1 MQMTEKERAEARDAA
16 LRMMEMNRRS
26 DMPPVPDFIRVSG
39 AEPPQTEPPQ
49 TEPPQ
54 SDGVGIPH
62 GRGKSL
68 MSLLDFGKLKLDGD
82 TGLIIAILVLLGSEN
97 CDELLMLA
105 LIYIML

>member
-26 DMPPVPDFIRVSG
+26 DMPPIPDFIRVSG
-39 AEPPQTEPPQ
+39 AEPPQ